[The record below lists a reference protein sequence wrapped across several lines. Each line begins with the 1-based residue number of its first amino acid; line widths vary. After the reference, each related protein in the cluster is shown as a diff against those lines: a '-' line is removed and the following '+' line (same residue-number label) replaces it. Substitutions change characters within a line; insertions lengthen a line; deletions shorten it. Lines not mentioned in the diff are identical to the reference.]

1 MGVKL
6 SADASQFKREMDAA
20 AASVKALASESKL
33 ADSELRKTGDAQTY
47 VEQKTAAL
55 TRQIEAQQ
63 RAVSAAERGL
73 AEAAKAYGQNSQQ
86 AQQWQTR
93 LNQARTALN
102 NFEANLNEV
111 RAGTDRMQ
119 AGLKGAATD
128 TRQLGQ
134 IADATRFTAFKG
146 ALDSV
151 SAKMNQVSST
161 AQRVARSI
169 WSMATDSAQWADDL
183 ATNAR
188 RMGIDQRTLQQ
199 WEYAARFV
207 DVEASTIA
215 GASNR
220 LLSAMRSDSAALG
233 ELGVSARNNAGALRS
248 TQDVFWETVEALGR
262 MTDETERDAMAQQ
275 LFGRSF
281 QDLIPLI
288 ESGRQAWEDYCAEA
302 ERAGL
307 VLTDEQI
314 ANLTSFNDSLDRMR
328 ASATALKHGLMAELA
343 PGFEAISDTVG
354 EAVQSILEWTRTAEG
369 QEAINSL
376 TTAIQNLVHS
386 MADGGLQA
394 LIHGITDAITALGHA
409 ADWAAEHSD
418 SLMSILA
425 LVMGGS
431 GAGRVAIGGLRI
443 ANGVRNLFGIGAG
456 AAGTGAAGSAA
467 AGTGAATAATGAGAS
482 GAIGAAATGALGFT
496 AGVAS
501 LAGMAYM
508 FREMGTVNHGNSL
521 TAAQEVA
528 ARRLAASGGTGQHVS
543 EAEANAAW
551 RRQQQRLAE
560 EEAENAAAFNE
571 AVQELVQGWRESHQQ
586 EEISGTTTWR
596 AREQAAW
603 TRSITQEDITEAI
616 ERARIAWSTGG
627 SDSEGGTPTQIQV
640 DVGVTGE
647 AISVGL
653 DDGTL
658 SLHEYNAI
666 VDYVREHLTPAI
678 AEARALIGAGWGEVV
693 EAMYTPPTADE
704 WAAAMPST
712 ERGALEYFA
721 LTGWVKEN
729 VDQDLEDAL
738 AMARDVWVT
747 LISAAGNP
755 EALNVSLAAMTGEE
769 AAAANDE
776 TFNAMV
782 TWVQT
787 TMGVDRD
794 RAIELAK
801 QMWDEMRAA
810 ACNPGDLDAEY
821 HYDGD
826 GGTSTAFQEA
836 AKEIFGEDY
845 EAAMAMIAGWQRDLT
860 NAASGG
866 TGGKGYTFAGVS
878 LNPNA
883 ASPLLARDIAR
894 LEEIRAQ
901 LEQTLSQYGE
911 AFTRDAILSLD
922 IPDEEKAFLLHLI
935 DEGNRIAGNISWYES
950 DEAKQGAAAY
960 ARAMQGE
967 EMEVSLPLALEYLNQ
982 RRDHELAQVD
992 AEVEALEAAA
1002 GEAYAEFLRIYND
1015 AMAAETAAA
1024 EAEGREADIGN
1035 VNNNPEVQA
1044 AKAASDEARAAADA
1058 ARDGVVDLRRAI
1070 LQAYTLNV
1078 AGLFNTMAARDLGY
1092 TGTARPADAPPPYT
1106 PTPWQEYIAQLIAG
1120 GREIPAL
1127 GYMIDPETG
1136 DWVPDYGTGAP
1147 VTAAE
1152 LAGRVNPETGE
1163 IMFPEHTA
1171 PGSAWYD
1178 EADSVAAQLKEVF
1191 GDFDTMLAQM
1201 EGGDWWETMLQ
1212 TIINGGTNAGLYD
1225 QIMRSAFGD
1234 RWADYMI
1241 RMTGKQS
1248 GNLGDTGTD
1257 FTWTEGEGYH
1267 DLILRAI
1274 LGAIGLDETGHST
1287 DATAAGRT
1295 AKAYNDLIA
1304 LYAAMEE
1311 QLAAEAAAAYE
1322 ADHGEAERRTYTS
1335 ALEMLMDLI
1344 NGGAIDP
1351 SFLNFSGGNLGALE
1365 NLAAENGIGIG
1376 AQWSEDNVYYGDGE
1390 EFGGN
1395 LTSGAVAGIEEGAGD
1410 MADAAGE
1417 AAEGAIEAME
1427 DAAEIES
1434 PSHVTQRIGRY
1445 MMEGLALGISENEG
1459 LAVSAAAAA
1468 ARAAEE
1474 AMRGALGIHSP
1485 STVMEALG
1493 AYVGEGFAIG
1503 IAGAIGQVQAAVGGL
1518 AAGAAGAAAR
1528 GGNSYNSSSAI
1539 YVDRFYNNSGEDI
1552 AYIGEQLAGMQRRQQ
1567 RGLGYGR

>member
-199 WEYAARFV
+199 WEYAAHFV

-376 TTAIQNLVHS
+376 TTAVQNLVHS

-431 GAGRVAIGGLRI
+431 GVGRVAIGGLRI

-482 GAIGAAATGALGFT
+482 GALGAAATGALGFT

-616 ERARIAWSTGG
+616 ERARIAWSTSG

-704 WAAAMPST
+704 WAAAMPGT

-801 QMWDEMRAA
+801 QMWDEMRQA
-810 ACNPGDLDAEY
+810 ACNPGDLDGEY
-821 HYDGD
+821 HFEGD

-836 AKEIFGEDY
+836 AKDIFGEDY

-866 TGGKGYTFAGVS
+866 MEAKGYTPGGG
-878 LNPNA
+878 LNPNSG
-883 ASPLLARDIAR
+883 SPLLARDIAR

-901 LEQTLSQYGE
+901 LEQTLAQYGE

-922 IPDEEKAFLLHLI
+922 IPDEEKAFLLRLI

-950 DEAKQGAAAY
+950 DEAKQGAGAY
-960 ARAMQGE
+960 ALAMQGE
-967 EMEVSLPLALEYLNQ
+967 DVETNMPTALAYLDAMRQ
-982 RRDHELAQVD
+982 HELDTVD
-992 AEVEALEAAA
+992 AEIGALQAAA
-1002 GEAYAEFLRIYND
+1002 DEAYANYQRVYAE
-1015 AMAAETAAA
+1015 AMAAEQAAA
-1024 EAEGREADIGN
+1024 DAEGRDFDIDN
-1035 VNNNPEVQA
+1035 VNASEAVQEAEA
-1044 AKAASDEARAAADA
+1044 AADEARAAAEAAAAGRDA
-1058 ARDGVVDLRRAI
+1058 LRASI
-1070 LQAYTLNV
+1070 IEAYTAKVTDLLNTI
-1078 AGLFNTMAARDLGY
+1078 LIRDYGY
-1092 TGTARPADAPPPYT
+1092 TGFARPGEAPPAFER
-1106 PTPWQEYIAQLIAG
+1106 TPWQEFIEQMIAG

-1127 GYMIDPETG
+1127 GYTIDPETG

-1147 VTAAE
+1147 VTAAA
-1152 LAGRVNPETGE
+1152 LTGKYNPETGE

-1178 EADSVAAQLKEVF
+1178 EADSVAAKLKEVF

-1201 EGGDWWETMLQ
+1201 EGGDWWESMLQ
-1212 TIINGGTNAGLYD
+1212 TIINGGPNAGLYD
-1225 QIMRSAFGD
+1225 QIMSSAFGNA
-1234 RWADYMI
+1234 WADYMI
-1241 RMTGKQS
+1241 RMTNRQS
-1248 GNLGDTGTD
+1248 GSLASAGTD
-1257 FTWTEGEGYH
+1257 FAWTEGEGYH

-1274 LGAIGLDETGHST
+1274 LGAAGLDESGHST

-1295 AKAYNDLIA
+1295 AAAYNDLIA
-1304 LYAAMEE
+1304 LYNAMME
-1311 QLAAEAAAAYE
+1311 QLEAEAAAAYE
-1322 ADHGEAERRTYTS
+1322 EDHGEEERETYDAAKGFID
-1335 ALEMLMDLI
+1335 ALVAA
-1344 NGGAIDP
+1344 GAINP
-1351 SFLNFSGGNLGALE
+1351 NFIKLTGGDYGPYE
-1365 NLAAENGIGIG
+1365 NLASENFGFGLG
-1376 AQWSEDNVYYGDGE
+1376 GQWSEDNQYYGDGIT
-1390 EFGGN
+1390 FGDN

-1410 MADAAGE
+1410 MADAASE